1 MTKRIGLTGGI
12 ACGKSVVTDRLKTH
26 GIPVLDTDQ
35 VAHELLKPD
44 NPVFD
49 SIVKRFGAE
58 MVDAQTGEIN
68 RSLLG
73 HKVFEDVSERR
84 ALNALMHPEIGKR
97 WRNWLR
103 AQTSG
108 LAVVAIPLLFE
119 VGVEKDFDG
128 ILCVWSPE
136 PVMIERLKKRNL
148 TQNEAALR
156 IQAQMPVALKVE
168 KSTWTL
174 KNNSTLENLYTQ
186 VDEWVK
192 KCTPQEN

>member
-12 ACGKSVVTDRLKTH
+12 ACGKSVVADRLMTH
-26 GIPVLDTDQ
+26 NIPVLDTDQ
-35 VAHELLKPD
+35 VAHELLKPG

-49 SIVKRFGAE
+49 AIVKRFGAD
-58 MVDAQTGEIN
+58 MVDAQSGEIN

-73 HKVFEDVSERR
+73 HKVFGDDAERR

-97 WRNWLR
+97 WRNWLQ
-103 AQTSG
+103 AQNAEM
-108 LAVVAIPLLFE
+108 AVVAIPLLFE

-136 PVMIERLKKRNL
+136 PVMIERMKKRNL
-148 TQNEAALR
+148 TENEAALR
-156 IQAQMPVALKVE
+156 IRAQLPVDLKAE

-174 KNNSTLENLYTQ
+174 KNNATLENLYTQ
-186 VDEWVK
+186 VDDWVK
-192 KCTPQEN
+192 QCTPQEN

>member
-35 VAHELLKPD
+35 VAHELLKPG

-49 SIVKRFGAE
+49 AIVNHFGVE
-58 MVDAQTGEIN
+58 VLDHPNGEIN

-73 HKVFEDVSERR
+73 RKVFADDSERD
-84 ALNALMHPEIGKR
+84 ALNTLIHPEIGRR
-97 WRNWLR
+97 WRNWLQ
-103 AQTSG
+103 AQTSVM
-108 LAVVAIPLLFE
+108 AVVAIPLLFE
-119 VGVEKDFDG
+119 VGAEKDFDG

-148 TQNEAALR
+148 TENEAALR
-156 IQAQMPVALKVE
+156 IRAQMPVDQKAE

-174 KNNSTLENLYTQ
+174 KNIATLEDLYFQ

-192 KCTPQEN
+192 QCTPQEN